1 MVQCSLTR
9 HISLVPGTR
18 ADYEK
23 LSCYHY
29 RDGGL
34 GPFVAIYS
42 LVFDSRRGRTLAG
55 VIVYT
60 MPSVGLE
67 LRNLLFGG
75 FLADLDRSTRLALIN
90 GNFRCISRVIIE
102 PRFRGLGLAGRVVS
116 ETMAKMNVP
125 VVEALA
131 VMGAVNPFFEK
142 AGMKAYKA
150 KIPARCSRLIEALSA
165 VGIEEKELID
175 PQLVQQKIDRL
186 RLVEAGFLERQI
198 KEFLQSYGK
207 RRNMPEGIERT
218 GFVLGKLTERPVYYV
233 WLNKNAQLKLSMS

>member
-1 MVQCSLTR
+1 MRRCSLTR
-9 HISLVPGTR
+9 RISLEPGTR

-23 LSCYHY
+23 LACYHY

-34 GPFVAIYS
+34 SPYVAVYT
-42 LVFDSRRGRTLAG
+42 LVFDCRRTRILAG

-67 LRNLLFGG
+67 LRNLIFGG
-75 FLADLDRSTRLALIN
+75 FLADLDRSTRLAIIN
-90 GNFRCISRVIIE
+90 GNFRCISRVIVE
-102 PRFRGLGLAGRVVS
+102 PRFRGLGLASRLVS
-116 ETMAKMNVP
+116 ETMPKMDVP

-142 AGMKAYKA
+142 AGMKAYRA
-150 KIPARCSRLIEALSA
+150 KTPERCSRLIEAFSA
-165 VGIEEKELID
+165 AGIEEKELID
-175 PQLVQQKIDRL
+175 PQLVQRKIDRL
-186 RLVEAGFLERQI
+186 RLVEAGFLERQT

-218 GFVLGKLTERPVYYV
+218 RFILSKLTERPVYYV
-233 WLNKNAQLKLSMS
+233 WLNKNVELRL